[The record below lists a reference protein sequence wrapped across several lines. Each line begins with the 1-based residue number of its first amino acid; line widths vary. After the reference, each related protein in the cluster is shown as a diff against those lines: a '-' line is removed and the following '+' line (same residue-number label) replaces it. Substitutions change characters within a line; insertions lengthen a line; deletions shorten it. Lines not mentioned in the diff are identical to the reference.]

1 MLDVPTSDQPI
12 PATTPKRFR
21 PRLSFLAGVLIAVL
35 GLVFGGIAT
44 ASAHNGGGGAG
55 NGHGN
60 GGTLSWSTGPA
71 PSPAPTPKTDAQVP
85 NVTLVENAIKAYY
98 GDTVAAN
105 GDHLPST
112 TGNYAKQVAKI
123 EDSAEWYLK
132 TYKTRST
139 AKKAILLDVD
149 DTSLNTYNY
158 EIFSNFAYNPT
169 TNAEYVNDARFPEVY
184 GMPALVKYASAHGY
198 QVFFL
203 TGRPEAQRAGTVTNL
218 AKVGYTAPAADHLY
232 LKNTANPPAYLP
244 CGATCTTIQYKSG
257 TRAHI
262 ESLGYNI
269 VANFGDQ
276 YSDLTGGYADRRF
289 KLPNPMYYL
298 P

>member
-1 MLDVPTSDQPI
+1 MHDASPDAPRPRIRLRV
-12 PATTPKRFR
+12 R
-21 PRLSFLAGVLIAVL
+21 PRLSLLAGVLIAVL
-35 GLVFGGIAT
+35 GLLFGGIAT
-44 ASAHNGGGGAG
+44 ASANS
-55 NGHGN
+55 GHPGH
-60 GGTLSWSTGPA
+60 PH
-71 PSPAPTPKTDAQVP
+71 PTPTGTPTPRSADQIP
-85 NVTLVENAIKAYY
+85 NITLVENEIKAYY
-98 GDTVAAN
+98 GDTVAPD

-112 TGNYAKQVAKI
+112 TGNYAKEIARI
-123 EDSAEWYLK
+123 EAGAEHYLA
-132 TYKTRST
+132 TYRTHSK

-149 DTSLNTYNY
+149 DTALNTYNY
-158 EIFSNFAYNPT
+158 EIFSGFAYNPA

-184 GMPALVKYASAHGY
+184 GMPALAKYATAHGY
-198 QVFFL
+198 TIFYL

-218 AKVGYTAPAADHLY
+218 TKVGYAAPDADHLY
-232 LKNTANPPAYLP
+232 LKNTANPPAYLA

-269 VANFGDQ
+269 VGNFGDQ
-276 YSDLTGGYADRRF
+276 YSDLKGGYADRDF

>member
-1 MLDVPTSDQPI
+1 MPDVLT
-12 PATTPKRFR
+12 PAFTEPAARKRSAR
-21 PRLSFLAGVLIAVL
+21 PRPSLLIGTMIAVL
-35 GLVFGGIAT
+35 GLLFGGIST
-44 ASAHNGGGGAG
+44 ASAHDGPSSHGS
-55 NGHGN
+55 GHGGN
-60 GGTLSWSTGPA
+60 PYTGPA
-71 PSPAPTPKTDAQVP
+71 PTPAPTPRLGDDIP
-85 NVTLVENAIKAYY
+85 NITLVENAIKAYY

-105 GDHLPST
+105 GDHVPST
-112 TGNYAKQVAKI
+112 TGNYAKEVAKI
-123 EDSAEWYLK
+123 ESNAEWYLK
-132 TYKTRST
+132 TYHSRSQ
-139 AKKAILLDVD
+139 AKKAIVLDVD

-158 EIFSNFAYNPT
+158 EIFSGFAYNPV

-184 GMPALVKYASAHGY
+184 GMPALSKYASEHGY
-198 QVFFL
+198 TIFFI

-218 AKVGYTAPAADHLY
+218 VKVGFAAPDADHLY
-232 LKNTANPPAYLP
+232 LKNSANPPAYLS
-244 CGATCTTIQYKSG
+244 CGSTCTTIQYKSG

-276 YSDLTGGYADRRF
+276 YSDLTGGYSDRTF